1 MSIRHY
7 TPRRRRHGISQ
18 RARITLGAALA
29 LTILLQITYPL
40 THGTVLQYITIATV
54 YAGALSMVLHAYLS
68 YGVKYAW
75 QYFVI
80 VALFGFFIEYLGVH
94 SGWPF
99 GIYNYDSSL
108 GFAIGGVPV
117 VVPFAWVMMVH
128 PALVAARRVTSK
140 WTFIYG
146 GALLAGWDLFLDPQM
161 VAAGRW
167 TWVVDGAHI
176 PFVPDVPL
184 SNFFGW
190 LLAGCAIISL
200 LNLVLPFERRKESAS
215 LRAVT
220 ILLTWVLFSGF
231 IGNLFFFDRPGLA
244 FLGAAVFGA
253 FATPFIFKNWL
264 GEA

>member
-1 MSIRHY
+1 M
-7 TPRRRRHGISQ
+7 SQ
-18 RARITLGAALA
+18 RARVTLVAFLG
-29 LTILLQITYPL
+29 LTILLQMSYPL
-40 THGTVLQYITIATV
+40 TDGDLLRWITIATV
-54 YAGALSMVLHAYLS
+54 LVGATSMVLHAYLS
-68 YGVKYAW
+68 YGFKYASR
-75 QYFVI
+75 YFII
-80 VALFGFFIEYLGVH
+80 VALFGYFIELLGVH
-94 SGWPF
+94 TGWPF
-99 GIYNYDSSL
+99 GIYQYSSTL
-108 GFAIGGVPV
+108 GISIAEVPL

-128 PALVAARRVTSK
+128 PALVAARRVTPK
-140 WTFIYG
+140 WTFLYG

-167 TWVVDGAHI
+167 TWKVTGSHI

-190 LLAGCAIISL
+190 LLAGCAIVAL

-220 ILLTWVLFSGF
+220 LLLAWVLFSGF

-244 FLGAAVFGA
+244 FLGAAFFGA
-253 FATPFIFKNWL
+253 FATPFIYKNWL

>member
-1 MSIRHY
+1 VL
-7 TPRRRRHGISQ
+7 GG
-18 RARITLGAALA
+18 TLAT
-29 LTILLQITYPL
+29 TILLQMLYPL
-40 THGTVLQYITIATV
+40 VDGTVLQYITIATV
-54 YAGALSMVLHAYLS
+54 YVGALAMLLHAYLS
-68 YGVKYAW
+68 FGMKYASR
-75 QYFVI
+75 YLI
-80 VALFGFFIEYLGVH
+80 LAGLFGYFIELLGVH

-99 GIYNYDSSL
+99 GIYSYDQSL
-108 GFAIGGVPV
+108 GLAIFDVPV

-128 PALVAARRVTSK
+128 PALVAARRVTTK

-167 TWVVDGAHI
+167 TWEVTGAHI

-190 LLAGCAIISL
+190 LLAGGAIVAL
-200 LNLVLPFERRKESAS
+200 LNVVLPFERRKESAS

-244 FLGAAVFGA
+244 FLGAFFFGA
-253 FATPFIFKNWL
+253 FATPFIYKSWL

>member
-1 MSIRHY
+1 M
-7 TPRRRRHGISQ
+7 SQ
-18 RARITLGAALA
+18 RARVTLGATLG
-29 LTILLQITYPL
+29 LLILLQMAYPL
-40 THGTVLQYITIATV
+40 TNGELLRVITIATV
-54 YAGALSMVLHAYLS
+54 LVGATSMVLHAYLS
-68 YGVKYAW
+68 YGFKYAW
-75 QYFVI
+75 RYLVI
-80 VALFGFFIEYLGVH
+80 VALFGYFIELLGVH

-99 GIYNYDSSL
+99 GIYEYSPTL
-108 GFAIGGVPV
+108 GFAIGGVPL

-128 PALVAARRVTSK
+128 TALVAARRVTPK

-167 TWVVDGAHI
+167 TWTVEGAHI

-190 LLAGCAIISL
+190 LLAGCAIVAL

-220 ILLTWVLFSGF
+220 LLLTWVLFSGF

-244 FLGAAVFGA
+244 FLGAAFFGA
-253 FATPFIFKNWL
+253 FATPFIYKNWL